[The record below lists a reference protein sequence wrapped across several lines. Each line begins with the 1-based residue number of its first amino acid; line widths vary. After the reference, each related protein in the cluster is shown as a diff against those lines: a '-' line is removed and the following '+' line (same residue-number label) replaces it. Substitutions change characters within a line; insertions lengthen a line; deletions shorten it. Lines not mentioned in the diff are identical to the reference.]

1 MSWNWFWDRFQDN
14 KSLLNCIPAPTPDH
28 AARLR
33 RLRLAHVLL
42 RVQEVDLADLVL
54 LAAGGVGNRR
64 RRRGDGGQLR
74 GARMRIF
81 GVFGDEFLLCLT
93 TAVARGRGDDR
104 EGN

>member
-1 MSWNWFWDRFQDN
+1 MKLVLGQIPGQ
-14 KSLLNCIPAPTPDH
+14 KKYLLNCIPAPTPDH

-64 RRRGDGGQLR
+64 RGGDGGQLGR

-81 GVFGDEFLLCLT
+81 GVLGDELLLCLT
-93 TAVARGRGDDR
+93 TAVAHGRGDDR